1 MPNFATLPI
10 AVQDHAFS
18 RPAHSFGAPVDERI
32 DESQVLLLRRTVG
45 DGAGL
50 APGLGLEGRAV
61 HVWQPAGCRGS
72 AAR

>member
-1 MPNFATLPI
+1 
-10 AVQDHAFS
+10 
-18 RPAHSFGAPVDERI
+18 
-32 DESQVLLLRRTVG
+32 
-45 DGAGL
+45 L